1 MDTSELIHLL
11 NLDLAEE
18 HAATLRYLV
27 HSYMEG
33 EDTPLGASLLS
44 RSREEMWHMHWLG
57 MVIGHLGGE
66 PDLRASEYPYD
77 PTNRATILDSYIK
90 YEEQLVPHYQ
100 AEAEKVDDPHIKRVL
115 EREAWESS
123 IHARMFRRKLGKLSN
138 EEAEGLPQE
147 EQEMATSLLDWLQS
161 EVNSK
166 YNEMLQHIRQAWV
179 FQKNGLLS
187 WEIMNQSMEKM
198 KQLAHFAEDVAE
210 NGLSPDFGLSE
221 IERSS
226 DLKSALKGSLDS
238 VDSAQ
243 ERHIKGLEDQETK
256 KHAGLMVNLDMTI
269 RQETYQSQELKSWLE
284 SL

>member
-1 MDTSELIHLL
+1 MDTSELIRLL
-11 NLDLAEE
+11 NQDLAEE

-27 HSYMEG
+27 HSYIEG

-57 MVIGHLGGE
+57 MIIGHLGGE
-66 PDLRASEYPYD
+66 PELKSTEYPYN
-77 PTNRATILDSYIK
+77 PTNRATILESYIK

-100 AEAEKVDDPHIKRVL
+100 AEAAQVDDPHIKRVL

-123 IHARMFRRKLGKLSN
+123 IHARMFRRKLDKLSN
-138 EEAEGLPQE
+138 EELDGLPKG
-147 EQEMATSLLDWLQS
+147 EQEMATTLLDWLQS

-210 NGLSPDFGLSE
+210 NGITPDLSLGE
-221 IERSS
+221 IDRSS
-226 DLKSALKGSLDS
+226 DLKSALNKSLDS
-238 VDSAQ
+238 VSAAQ
-243 ERHIKGLEDQETK
+243 SRHSKKVEDPEFK
-256 KHAGLMVNLDMTI
+256 KHSGLMLNTDMTI
-269 RQETYQSQELKSWLE
+269 KQETYQSQELKQWLE
-284 SL
+284 NL

>member
-11 NLDLAEE
+11 NQDLAEE

-66 PDLRASEYPYD
+66 PNLKPSEYPYD
-77 PTNRATILDSYIK
+77 PTNRSTILDSYIK

-123 IHARMFRRKLGKLSN
+123 IHARMFRRKLGKLSH
-138 EEAEGLPQE
+138 EEAEGLPE
-147 EQEMATSLLDWLQS
+147 GEREMADNMLDWLQY
-161 EVNSK
+161 EVSSK

-210 NGLSPDFGLSE
+210 NGMAPDLKLAD
-221 IERSS
+221 IDRSS
-226 DLKSALKGSLDS
+226 DLKSALKTSLDS

-243 ERHIKGLEDQETK
+243 GRHAQRIENEETK
-256 KHAGLMVNLDMTI
+256 KHSGLIINLEMTVK
-269 RQETYQSQELKSWLE
+269 QETYQSEELKTWLE
-284 SL
+284 NL